1 MTVIFMSVP
10 LLKYKTEN
18 TGNTYA
24 IFRKTKR
31 KTNKAAFIVQNV
43 KYLVGYPQNGT
54 NPSPDGT

>member
-1 MTVIFMSVP
+1 MSVP